1 MKDKINQILPQVLR
15 PARYIGNELNSIH
28 KDWDA
33 VKLHVALGYPDL
45 YEVGMSNLGLQI
57 LYHILNSQDEVL
69 AERVY
74 APARDMEEMLNANR
88 LPLFSLESWTPLD
101 RFDLIGFSIGHEL
114 TYTNLLNMLKLSGIP
129 LYSADRTDSH
139 PLIFAGGPS
148 VFNPAPIEDFID
160 FFVIGEGEE
169 VVVEIMELL
178 RARNTP
184 CLPAGREHRARKLGE
199 LAKIPGIY
207 VPSVGN
213 RTTKRYV
220 RDFNN
225 APYPTKPIVPYLEV
239 IHDRAMVEVM
249 RGCMHLCKFCNACL
263 HYWPVREKKPEK
275 VIQLALEIL
284 NNTGYEELTLI
295 SLSSS
300 DYSAIEPV
308 ARELSQKLAQKR
320 INLSLPSLRL
330 DSLGLKLAREIQRV
344 RPTSVTVAPEAGTQ
358 RLRDVIGKKLTEEEI
373 LMGARAAFQE
383 GVSNLKLYYMIGLPT
398 ETLAD
403 LQGMVD
409 LTKKIGEI
417 GRQFTQRS
425 HVTAS
430 VSTFIPKPH
439 TPFERERQ
447 IGLAEILERQKFLK
461 QNLRGKGLELRWH
474 DAKTSVLEG
483 VFSRGDRRL
492 SKVIEKA
499 CSLGARF
506 DAWSEHF
513 KFEIWE
519 QAFAECGVK
528 IEDYLRERDKNEE
541 VPWSL
546 ISVR

>member
-1 MKDKINQILPQVLR
+1 VKDKINQILPQVLR

-33 VKLHVALGYPDL
+33 VKLHVALAYPDL

-114 TYTNLLNMLKLSGIP
+114 TYTNLLNMLRLSGIP
-129 LYSADRTDSH
+129 LYSAERTDSH

-148 VFNPAPIEDFID
+148 VFNPAPIEEFVD

-169 VVVEIMELL
+169 VILEIVE
-178 RARNTP
+178 
-184 CLPAGREHRARKLGE
+184 EHRAGRIENRAEKLKN
-199 LAKIPGIY
+199 LSKIPGVY
-207 VPSVGN
+207 VPAIGN
-213 RTTKRYV
+213 PTTKRYV
-220 RDFNN
+220 KDFNN
-225 APYPTKPIVPYLEV
+225 VPYPTKPIVPFLEV

-344 RPTSVTVAPEAGTQ
+344 RPTSITVAPEAGTQ

-373 LMGARAAFQE
+373 LEGVRAAFQE

-499 CSLGARF
+499 YSLGARF